1 MWGNGF
7 CRPRNSEAGIT
18 GVVKVKVI
26 RQFCSV
32 MEVRGPGR
40 HLSGNENYPW
50 REERESV
57 LTGYDVS
64 SLVVDRLCDQ
74 SRAQNTAVTCFYLDF
89 AARKEQSVANILGS
103 LLRQV
108 VSGMDKVPEE
118 ITHVF

>member
-1 MWGNGF
+1 MWENGF

-26 RQFCSV
+26 RQLCSV
-32 MEVRGPGR
+32 MEVRGSGR

-50 REERESV
+50 RDERESV
-57 LTGYDVS
+57 LTGRDVS

-89 AARKEQSVANILGS
+89 AA
-103 LLRQV
+103 
-108 VSGMDKVPEE
+108 
-118 ITHVF
+118 